1 MNPLVGLITLV
12 LIFVVVFLPR
22 RWAVLGVVSGVCYV
36 TQSKFMSVGGVDF
49 TAIRF
54 IILAGFI
61 RVIWR
66 REFLFSK
73 LNKVDKSLLIFSSVL
88 LLVFALRTQLSPGVQ
103 PGLMY
108 QLGLFCDSL
117 FAYFTFRG
125 LLRDPDTFRQFL
137 KDMALLIL
145 PFTIFMIVEGA
156 TGRNFFSIMGGV
168 SETPVFRNGYYRS
181 QASFRQAITAG
192 SFGATLLPLFIG
204 LAFFAE
210 DRVRA
215 VMGIV
220 LGLLIAIT
228 SHSSGPLMALIGG
241 LAAWA
246 CWPLRERMKMVR
258 WAIVGFWVS
267 LAAVMKA
274 PVWFIYARISDIIGG
289 DGWHRANLIDK
300 FVNNFQDWWLIG
312 MPLEKTKHWA
322 ATWMPWGAV
331 DVTNEYVEV
340 GINGGLI
347 SLILFIW
354 LFKVCYQ
361 SLGEAMEKIRSD
373 TQNDRRNEALLW
385 GLGSAFFSHMVNL
398 TSVTYFDQFW
408 VMWYML
414 LAVISGVTE
423 HYLSEEFSLAL
434 SSPVSTEHSN
444 YNY

>member
-1 MNPLVGLITLV
+1 MNPLLGLITLV
-12 LIFVVVFLPR
+12 LILVIIFLPR
-22 RWAVLGVVSGVCYV
+22 RWAALGVVSGVCYL
-36 TQSKFMSVGGVDF
+36 TQTQFFVVGGINF

-54 IILAGFI
+54 IILVGFI
-61 RVIWR
+61 RVIR
-66 REFLFSK
+66 RKEFSFSR
-73 LNKVDKSLLIFSSVL
+73 LNKVDKSLVIFSSVL
-88 LLVFALRTQLSPGVQ
+88 LLVFALRSQLSPGIQ
-103 PGLMY
+103 SGMY
-108 QLGLFCDSL
+108 RLGLFCDGLLS
-117 FAYFTFRG
+117 YFTFRG
-125 LLRDPDTFRQFL
+125 LLRDPDTFKQFL
-137 KDMALLIL
+137 KDMDL
-145 PFTIFMIVEGA
+145 PFAIFMIVEGI

-168 SETPVFRNGYYRS
+168 PATPVFRNGHYRS
-181 QASFRQAITAG
+181 QAAFHHSITAG

-220 LGLLIAIT
+220 LGLLITIA
-228 SHSSGPLMALIGG
+228 SHSSGPLMALMGG

-246 CWPLRERMKMVR
+246 CWPLRERMRMVR

-274 PVWFIYARISDIIGG
+274 PVWFIYSRISDIIGG
-289 DGWHRANLIDK
+289 DGWHRSNLIDK

-331 DVTNEYVEV
+331 DLTNEYVKV

-354 LFKVCYQ
+354 LFKICYQ
-361 SLGEAMEKIRSD
+361 SLGKAMGKIRRD

-385 GLGSAFFSHMVNL
+385 GLGSALFSHMVNL

-423 HYLSEEFSLAL
+423 YYLSDDFSLVL
-434 SSPVSTEHSN
+434 SSQV
-444 YNY
+444 

>member
-1 MNPLVGLITLV
+1 MNPLVVLITLV
-12 LIFVVVFLPR
+12 LVLVIIFLPR

-36 TQSKFMSVGGVDF
+36 TQTEFFVAGGIDF
-49 TAIRF
+49 AAIRF
-54 IILAGFI
+54 IILIGFI
-61 RVIWR
+61 RVIMR
-66 REFLFSK
+66 KEFSFSK
-73 LNKVDKSLLIFSSVL
+73 LNKVDKSLLLFSSVYFS
-88 LLVFALRTQLSPGVQ
+88 VFALRTQLSPGAQ
-103 PGLMY
+103 SGLMY

-125 LLRDPDTFRQFL
+125 LLRDPETFRQFL

-145 PFTIFMIVEGA
+145 PFALFMIVEGA

-181 QASFRQAITAG
+181 QASFRHAITAG

-204 LAFFAE
+204 LAFFAA
-210 DRVRA
+210 DRFRA

-220 LGLLIAIT
+220 LGLLIAIM

-246 CWPLRERMKMVR
+246 CWPLRERMRMVR

-274 PVWFIYARISDIIGG
+274 PVWFIYVRISDIIGG

-300 FVNNFQDWWLIG
+300 FVSNLQDWWLIG

-331 DVTNEYVEV
+331 DVTNEYVAV
-340 GINGGLI
+340 GISGGLI
-347 SLILFIW
+347 SLVLFIW

-361 SLGEAMEKIRSD
+361 SLGRAMEKIRSN

-385 GLGSAFFSHMVNL
+385 GLGSALFAHMINL
-398 TSVTYFDQFW
+398 TSVIYFDQFW

-423 HYLSEEFSLAL
+423 HYLRDDYRLAL
-434 SSPVSTEHSN
+434 IS
-444 YNY
+444 

>member
-1 MNPLVGLITLV
+1 MNPLIVLITLV
-12 LIFVVVFLPR
+12 LVLVISFFPR

-36 TQSKFMSVGGVDF
+36 TQTHFFVVGGIDF

-54 IILAGFI
+54 IILVGFV
-61 RVIWR
+61 RVVTR
-66 REFLFSK
+66 KEFSFSK
-73 LNKVDKSLLIFSSVL
+73 LNKVDKSLVIFSSVL
-88 LLVFALRTQLSPGVQ
+88 LIVFALRSQG
-103 PGLMY
+103 GLMY
-108 QLGLFCDSL
+108 QLGLFCDGL

-125 LLRDPDTFRQFL
+125 LLRDPDMFRQFL

-156 TGRNFFSIMGGV
+156 TGRNFFSILGGV
-168 SETPVFRNGYYRS
+168 PEIPVFRNGHYRS
-181 QASFRQAITAG
+181 QASFHQAITAG

-215 VMGIV
+215 MMGIV
-220 LGLLIAIT
+220 LGLLITIA
-228 SHSSGPLMALIGG
+228 SHSSGPFMALIGG

-246 CWPLRERMKMVR
+246 CWPLRERMRMVR
-258 WAIVGFWVS
+258 WAIVGFLVS

-289 DGWHRANLIDK
+289 GGWYRANLIDK
-300 FVNNFQDWWLIG
+300 FVNSFQDWWLIG
-312 MPLEKTKHWA
+312 MSMEKTKNWA
-322 ATWMPWGAV
+322 ATVMPWGTA
-331 DVTNEYVEV
+331 DITNKYISV

-354 LFKVCYQ
+354 LFKICYQ
-361 SLGEAMEKIRSD
+361 SLGRAMRKIRVD
-373 TQNDRRNEALLW
+373 IQNDRQNEALLW
-385 GLGSAFFSHMVNL
+385 GLGSALFAHMLNL

-414 LAVISGVTE
+414 LAVISSVTDY
-423 HYLSEEFSLAL
+423 YLCDDFRLA
-434 SSPVSTEHSN
+434 SSNPVSTGHSN